1 MKKST
6 KDKVIVNVRKPNAFL
21 EDILDIA
28 KIVISIIIGFIGIS
42 IISIIGFLI
51 YKYIG

>member
-1 MKKST
+1 MKMST
-6 KDKVIVNVRKPNAFL
+6 KDKIIVNVRKPNAFL

-28 KIVISIIIGFIGIS
+28 KIAISIIIGFIGIS
-42 IISIIGFLI
+42 IIGIIGFLI

>member
-1 MKKST
+1 MKMST
-6 KDKVIVNVRKPNAFL
+6 KGKVILSVRKPNAFL

-28 KIVISIIIGFIGIS
+28 KIIISIIIGFIGIS
-42 IISIIGFLI
+42 IIGIIGFLI

>member
-1 MKKST
+1 MKMST
-6 KDKVIVNVRKPNAFL
+6 KGKIVVNVRKPNTFF

-42 IISIIGFLI
+42 IIGIIGYLI